1 MQEAPRNQTVAQPP
15 LTFKDQLAAWLT
27 LGRLPFH
34 SVGVLPCVLGTV
46 IAWQRGYV
54 IDWGIVALAVLAVIC
69 IMAATYL
76 SGEYYDYPTD
86 SANTGYNRFSGGSR
100 VLQKGL
106 VSRRRVL
113 PAAIV
118 ALCSAGV
125 IGLVIQ
131 FVFKTGPFTIPLG
144 ILGMVCGFFYSS
156 NPFRWAYRG
165 VGEMLIFVCYGWL
178 TVNTA
183 YYLQTGRFDLAPT
196 LASIPIGISIF
207 LVIFIN
213 EFPDYDSDR
222 GAGKNNM
229 VVRLGLERASA
240 LYGVLALACF
250 VAIPLSVL
258 GSVPRLMLAL
268 CPLVLVPIIWNIVA
282 LARKQYLEAKH
293 LERICALTLILNLG
307 TTLLYIIAFAVGK

>member
-1 MQEAPRNQTVAQPP
+1 MQEAPRNQTAAPPP
-15 LTFKDQLAAWLT
+15 LAFRDQLGAWLT
-27 LGRLPFH
+27 LNRLPFH
-34 SVGVLPCVLGTV
+34 SVGLLPCVLGTV
-46 IAWQRGYV
+46 IAWQRGYA
-54 IDWGIVALAVLAVIC
+54 IDWGIVALAVAAVAC

-86 SANTGYNRFSGGSR
+86 SANTGYNRFTGGSR

-106 VSRRRVL
+106 VPRRRVL
-113 PAAIV
+113 PAAII
-118 ALCSAGV
+118 ALSLAGV

-144 ILGMVCGFFYSS
+144 VLGMVCGVFYSS

-183 YYLQTGRFDLAPT
+183 YYLQSGRFDLVPT
-196 LASIPIGISIF
+196 LASIPVGISIF

-222 GAGKNNM
+222 SAGKNNM
-229 VVRLGLERASA
+229 VVRLGLERASV
-240 LYGVLALACF
+240 LYSILAVACF
-250 VAIPLSVL
+250 VSIPLGVL

-268 CPLVLVPIIWNIVA
+268 CPLVLVPIVWNIVE
-282 LARKQYLEAKH
+282 LARRQYLEAKH
-293 LERICALTLILNLG
+293 LERICALTLMLNLG
-307 TTLLYIIAFAVGK
+307 TTVLYIIAFAVGK

>member
-1 MQEAPRNQTVAQPP
+1 MQEAPQNATADQPP
-15 LTFKDQLAAWLT
+15 VTFKDQLTAWLT
-27 LGRLPFH
+27 LSRLPFQ
-34 SVGVLPCVLGTV
+34 SVGILPCVLGTV
-46 IAWQRGYV
+46 IAWRGGYA
-54 IDWGIVALAVLAVIC
+54 IHWGIVALAILAVAC

-76 SGEYYDYPTD
+76 SGEYYDYSTD
-86 SANTGYNRFSGGSR
+86 SANTSYNRFTGGSR

-118 ALCSAGV
+118 ALSLAGA

-144 ILGMVCGFFYSS
+144 MLGMLCGFFYSS

-183 YYLQTGRFDLAPT
+183 YYLQTGRFDLVPT
-196 LASIPIGISIF
+196 LVSIPIGISIF

-213 EFPDYDSDR
+213 EFPDYNSDQ
-222 GAGKNNM
+222 GAGKNNL
-229 VVRLGLERASA
+229 VVRLGLERASV
-240 LYGVLALACF
+240 LYSILAGACF
-250 VAIPLSVL
+250 VSIPLSVI
-258 GSVPRLMLAL
+258 GGVPHLMLVL
-268 CPLVLVPIIWNIVA
+268 SPLALVPIGWNVVA
-282 LARKQYLEAKH
+282 LARKQYLRAKH

-307 TTLLYIIAFAVGK
+307 TTLLFIIAFALEK

>member
-1 MQEAPRNQTVAQPP
+1 MQKASQKEMPAQQPQD
-15 LTFKDQLAAWLT
+15 FKGRVAAWLT

-34 SVGVLPCVLGTV
+34 SVGVLPFVLGIL
-46 IAWQRGYV
+46 IAWHEGYATK
-54 IDWGIVALAVLAVIC
+54 WGVVALATLAVIC

-86 SANTGYNRFSGGSR
+86 SANSSYNRFSGGSR

-118 ALCSAGV
+118 ALGLAGV
-125 IGLVIQ
+125 IGLIIQ

-156 NPFRWAYRG
+156 NPLRWAYRG

-183 YYLQTGRFDLAPT
+183 YYLQTGKFDLVPT
-196 LASIPIGISIF
+196 LVSIPIAISIF

-213 EFPDYDSDR
+213 EFPDFNSDQA
-222 GAGKNNM
+222 AGKNNL
-229 VVRLGLERASA
+229 VVRLGLERSTV
-240 LYGVLALACF
+240 LYSILAAACF
-250 VAIPLSVL
+250 VTIPLTVL
-258 GSVPRLMLAL
+258 GGAPRLMLAL
-268 CPLVLVPIIWNIVA
+268 SLLTLIPIIWNIVA
-282 LARKQYLEAKH
+282 LARKQYLQPKS
-293 LERICALTLILNLG
+293 LETICALTLILNLG
-307 TTLLYIIAFAVGK
+307 TTLLYIVAFAFRG

>member
-1 MQEAPRNQTVAQPP
+1 MQEAPQNQSAAPP
-15 LTFKDQLAAWLT
+15 HLAFRDQLAAWLT
-27 LGRLPFH
+27 ISRLPFH

-46 IAWQRGYV
+46 IAWRDSYA

-76 SGEYYDYPTD
+76 SGEYYDYPAD

-118 ALCSAGV
+118 ALCMAGA

-131 FVFKTGPFTIPLG
+131 FVFKTGPLTIPLG
-144 ILGMVCGFFYSS
+144 VLGMVCGFFYSS

-229 VVRLGLERASA
+229 VVRLGLERASV